1 MLLFA
6 TLTNANAYFIQFKQH
21 GQKGTVTFGAE
32 ELQNIKSFYEQ
43 ERIQLVAKLQ
53 HVDEV
58 IAQLGGNVPAA
69 AKPVPVPD
77 AQPAVK
83 RGPGRPRKT
92 APDAKAKKAGR
103 PKKRGPKSVWGNFIL
118 RRLRQCDRPLS
129 YAELVRDAMVLN
141 NIPVDREKNAK
152 ASVLNAAFRLRNTL
166 KKVDTVGRPGKK
178 EKFLVLT
185 SWVESEGKLKAPYDK
200 LFESV
205 SATPMDDRGRKPRR
219 SATAEKPAAKKAAP
233 VREAA
238 AEAGRQEAARAGRRE
253 AGRQGRRPAAA
264 AKPAARRPPAKPP
277 RSRPPRRPLPRV
289 KLPRSRPPRRPLPR
303 RKAAAKPA
311 AKKAAPARKAAAK
324 PAAKKAAPARKGAA
338 KPAAQSRSRA

>member
-1 MLLFA
+1 MA
-6 TLTNANAYFIQFKQH
+6 K
-21 GQKGTVTFGAE
+21 KGTVTFGAV

-58 IAQLGGNVPAA
+58 IARLGGNSVSVVGLTSPPA
-69 AKPVPVPD
+69 D
-77 AQPAVK
+77 QPAVK

-92 APDAKAKKAGR
+92 TPDTKAKKAGR

-141 NIPVDREKNAK
+141 NIPADREKNAK

-166 KKVDTVGRPGKK
+166 KKVDAVGLPGKK
-178 EKFLVLT
+178 EKFLVLS
-185 SWVESEGKLKAPYDK
+185 SWVESEGKLKAPYDA
-200 LFESV
+200 LFASV
-205 SATPMDDRGRKPRR
+205 AATPLDDRGRKPRR
-219 SATAEKPAAKKAAP
+219 PAGGAEPAAKKAAP
-233 VREAA
+233 
-238 AEAGRQEAARAGRRE
+238 ARK
-253 AGRQGRRPAAA
+253 AA
-264 AKPAARRPPAKPP
+264 AKSAAKKAAPA
-277 RSRPPRRPLPRV
+277 
-289 KLPRSRPPRRPLPR
+289 

-324 PAAKKAAPARKGAA
+324 PAAKKAAPARKAVA
-338 KPAAQSRSRA
+338 KKK

>member
-1 MLLFA
+1 MA
-6 TLTNANAYFIQFKQH
+6 K
-21 GQKGTVTFGAE
+21 KGTVTFGAE

-58 IAQLGGNVPAA
+58 IARLGGNVATVAKLAPA
-69 AKPVPVPD
+69 PE

-141 NIPVDREKNAK
+141 NIPADRENNAK

-166 KKVDTVGRPGKK
+166 KKVDTVGLPGKK

-200 LFESV
+200 VFESV
-205 SATPMDDRGRKPRR
+205 AATPLDDRGRKP
-219 SATAEKPAAKKAAP
+219 
-233 VREAA
+233 
-238 AEAGRQEAARAGRRE
+238 
-253 AGRQGRRPAAA
+253 RRPAAA
-264 AKPAARRPPAKPP
+264 AKPAVKKAAAKPAAKKAAP
-277 RSRPPRRPLPRV
+277 A
-289 KLPRSRPPRRPLPR
+289 

-324 PAAKKAAPARKGAA
+324 PAAKKAAPARKAAA
-338 KPAAQSRSRA
+338 KPAAKKAAPARKAAAKPAAKKAAPARKAAAKPAAKKAAPARKAAAKPAAKKAAPARKAAAKKK